1 MAKSIDKHINVW
13 VNGKQVENNL
23 KSIRSAII
31 QTTNELNKMTVG
43 SDEYIEHSKKLT
55 QLKSIYEEYRKEL
68 KLTSKELDIGNE
80 KLNNRIVN
88 MGALSSVYQTASGA
102 VRRFIGATQEYVD
115 AYAAMDDAMTNVSKY
130 TGLTREELKQL
141 NEEFR
146 KMDTRTP
153 TEKLNAL
160 AADAGR
166 LGITS
171 KEAIKDFVEAADII
185 NVALGEDL
193 GEDAVKNVGKMATMF
208 GESDR
213 LGLRGAMIAT
223 ASAVNTL
230 AQSSSASEPYIMDFT
245 ARLSGI
251 ANTAGITQAQIMGI
265 ASAMDQNMGQ
275 VEKSATAVQT
285 VMMDMMSKTEK
296 YANLVGMTTEEFR
309 KMVDNDMNTAFLTVI
324 DSFNKINES
333 GPSALADTLADLK
346 LKGAGVQET
355 LLTLAS
361 HTDQLRESQSLATQA
376 YADGNSVINEADA
389 VNNNAAAQLEKSK
402 KRMQEVKVEL
412 GEKLIPIMTKL
423 YEILSSGASWLTK
436 NVKLVELVGEAIG
449 AYILVV
455 TLANAK
461 MKIHNAHLVLSNGY
475 HKTHRAVVLASAAA
489 QAAFEKDTVRA
500 NRALAL
506 SGKNLSGI
514 TGSFGKLGT
523 AIKGVASKC
532 ARFVRFGP
540 VAFLL
545 GIAAAV
551 LKVNRNVNEG
561 KRAVEEISKASKERY
576 ASEIASIE
584 TEKVKID
591 QLREI
596 INSENASRD
605 KKLNAIQQ
613 LQNIIPGYVAE
624 LSEEGR
630 VIKENTSAIDDYI
643 KKMQER
649 VQLNIFESQYQE
661 LETKAQEIVD
671 RKNERKEK
679 DYSFFGHLHNVFW
692 YDWDNPDGN
701 SFSRS
706 LSDIRKEQEKVLAKM
721 KEIRVAMEPTD
732 QTILPQGG
740 NQSGETV
747 HTGDPATC
755 QCEACKAA
763 RDEARKKAEADR
775 KKLLEDRKQ
784 FQKRLKDFN
793 EAERI
798 ETLNEWEKTKDGI
811 VKKYQEMIDEANRLY
826 GKGNIYAQQLA
837 VQLPQAITRAA
848 EGYLKDYSD
857 KISDFSDK
865 TEKML
870 AEINKDDQNE
880 FISKILGTQQ
890 EWDEHISM
898 AQENV
903 ATLKT
908 IMDSMEPGD
917 PDRPLFETLIRQ
929 NIDEIT
935 NAEFGKQQAE
945 LAVIGMYINKY
956 TQLVNDAEDDVLMNT
971 MTDSEKKQYLWE
983 KEKEAKKKAYEAQ
996 IGIAE
1001 KMLEVQKVLNSGDEE
1016 SVRKIEN
1023 LIKRLQ
1029 DLKSKVDEMEMP
1041 DDGSNNEKQSHSG
1054 ILAFLDI
1061 SKKDPWEKNL
1071 ERATESLRELQ
1082 SVAFDVYNS
1091 IAERQRNA
1099 AEVEMNTFAEAQNK
1113 KTKTLQQQ
1121 LNDGLIS
1128 QKYYDAQ
1135 LEKMEEEKEKKEREI
1150 NHEQF
1155 EREKRSNLIKAV
1167 IEGALAASTSFTN
1180 GGGFPWGLIPMAL
1193 SLAVTGAQISTI
1205 ASQVNPYARGGFIN
1219 QKQIALMG
1227 EEGREWI
1234 ASNTLLTDKKTAP
1247 IIAALEE
1254 YQRGNKNALQ
1264 LFAPK
1269 PNWNYLSQSANRISS
1284 NFASEK
1290 TQVVNNYYTSEKENS
1305 ELLSEIKRMNQF
1317 LSDPKNR
1324 QAYISYKIQT
1334 ETTANREFIKKASA
1348 L

>member
-1 MAKSIDKHINVW
+1 MAKTIDKRVNVW
-13 VNGKQVENNL
+13 LNGQGIENNL
-23 KSIRSAII
+23 KSVRAAILK
-31 QTTNELNKMTVG
+31 TTNELAKLPAY
-43 SDEYIEHSKKLT
+43 SEEWYQASQKLSK
-55 QLKSIYEEYRKEL
+55 LKGIYAEMGKEIAATGDDLKNAAKENDNFIL
-68 KLTSKELDIGNE
+68 KLGSITSLW
-80 KLNNRIVN
+80 
-88 MGALSSVYQTASGA
+88 QTASGA
-102 VRRFIGATQEYVD
+102 VRRFVGATQEYVD
-115 AYAAMDDAMTNVSKY
+115 AYAAMDDAMSAVQKT
-130 TGLTREELKQL
+130 TGMTREEVENLNSQLK
-141 NEEFR
+141 NI
-146 KMDTRTP
+146 DTRTSQ
-153 TEKLNAL
+153 EELLKIAEIG
-160 AADAGR
+160 GR
-166 LGITS
+166 LGLAKGDI
-171 KEAIKDFVEAADII
+171 EAFTESVNVA
-185 NVALGEDL
+185 NVALGDSFGGGAEEIASVL
-193 GEDAVKNVGKMATMF
+193 GKIRGAFQETKDADIGKAFQSIGSALNSVGATCAATEGNVAQF
-208 GESDR
+208 AQR
-213 LGLRGAMIAT
+213 LGALPDAMKPTIQDAIGLGAAFENASINAEVAAT
-223 ASAVNTL
+223 AYGQLMTKAASNLEAFAAAMGKPIEEVRELINTNPTEFML
-230 AQSSSASEPYIMDFT
+230 QFAESFKGVPA
-245 ARLSGI
+245 
-251 ANTAGITQAQIMGI
+251 
-265 ASAMDQNMGQ
+265 DQLGA
-275 VEKSATAVQT
+275 KL
-285 VMMDMMSKTEK
+285 K
-296 YANLVGMTTEEFR
+296 
-309 KMVDNDMNTAFLTVI
+309 
-324 DSFNKINES
+324 
-333 GPSALADTLADLK
+333 DLK
-346 LKGAGVQET
+346 LNAVGVQEAIGAMSGQT
-355 LLTLAS
+355 EKF
-361 HTDQLRESQSLATQA
+361 REILSVSNQA
-376 YADGNSVINEADA
+376 FADGTSMMEEYST

-455 TLANAK
+455 TLANAR

-551 LKVNRNVNEG
+551 VKVNRNVNEG

-661 LETKAQEIVD
+661 LEAKAQEIVD